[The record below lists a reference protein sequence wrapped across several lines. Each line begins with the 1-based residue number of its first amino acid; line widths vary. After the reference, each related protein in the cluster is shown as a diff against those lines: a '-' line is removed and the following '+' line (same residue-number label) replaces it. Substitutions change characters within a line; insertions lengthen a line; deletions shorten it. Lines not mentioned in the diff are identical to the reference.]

1 MRRAGILEVTDDV
14 VRSATGL
21 AGGVGETRQ
30 TCGAVLAGVQ
40 AIGLRYGRVDR
51 ADSRQPAVDRAAHL
65 VSTFRRS
72 FGSVMCADLVRG
84 FADMA
89 HPARK
94 DYCARLVGFV
104 ADAVTGAL
112 AAAGRP

>member
-1 MRRAGILEVTDDV
+1 M
-14 VRSATGL
+14 
-21 AGGVGETRQ
+21 
-30 TCGAVLAGVQ
+30 
-40 AIGLRYGRVDR
+40 
-51 ADSRQPAVDRAAHL
+51 
-65 VSTFRRS
+65 
-72 FGSVMCADLVRG
+72 MCADLVRG